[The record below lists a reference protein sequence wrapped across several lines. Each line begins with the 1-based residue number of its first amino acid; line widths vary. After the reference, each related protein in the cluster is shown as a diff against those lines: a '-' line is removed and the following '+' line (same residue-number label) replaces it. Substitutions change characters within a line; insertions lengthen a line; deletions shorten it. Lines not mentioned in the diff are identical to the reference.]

1 VEISLLI
8 LDDAVVILLLILVVS
23 SWIKLV
29 IVVLALLTSDLTF
42 VSTVDTVDLISVW
55 VVLKSDY
62 KFDTIVLMDVLVLL
76 SYVEILD
83 KIVVLAEPT
92 SVVMVDVSPLIYVS
106 KFEVVVAIYEL
117 ISFFLSFIYELISFL
132 VVSIY
137 DNISSLV

>member
-1 VEISLLI
+1 MEISLLI